1 VSAAPLS
8 YPPEVIG
15 SYAFLG
21 DGERGALIGP
31 RGDVAWLCAP
41 HWDSDA
47 VFSSLLGGESFYAV
61 TPKENF
67 TWGGY
72 YEPGSLIWRS
82 RWVTNDGIIECR
94 EALRFPADPERVVLL
109 RQLTSPDCAQE
120 VNVHLAPLGAFD
132 TEPLSE
138 IHHHGALWTARLGSL
153 WIRWRASDAVRV
165 HRAAQGGQRWDLAV
179 SVAPGDVL
187 NLVLEI
193 SSSPFEDDPP
203 DPDEAWHATE
213 AAWAEEVPS
222 FDESLDP
229 RGSALAYAV
238 LRGLTGGGGGMVAAA
253 TTSLPERA
261 EEGRNYDY
269 RYVWIRD
276 QAYAGEAAAA
286 AGAPGVLDSAVRF
299 ITARLHEHGP
309 DLAPAYRSDG
319 TAIPDQSGLQLTG
332 YPGASALVGN
342 HVNQQFQLDAF
353 GESLLVF
360 AAAGRLDR
368 LDLEGQ
374 RAAEIAAA
382 AIEQRWHDLDAGIWE
397 IDNRAWTHSRLICA
411 AGLRQ
416 MARVVSPTSP
426 ANASQWL
433 LLADQI
439 VADTSG
445 TSLHPSGHWQ
455 RRPRTPTWTRRCC
468 SRRCAGRWRPTIRA
482 AWPRSRPTSIS
493 SASTATPI
501 GFATVTCRSPRRKD
515 LLRSAA
521 SSRRWRSTSKGIE
534 TRRCAGSS
542 ERRAVPGPRP
552 FTPKSGTC
560 TSTSC
565 AATCPKPSFTPC
577 TSKPPRAWR
586 AIPGVSWISQ

>member
-455 RRPRTPTWTRRCC
+455 RSSEDPHLD
-468 SRRCAGRWRPTIRA
+468 A
-482 AWPRSRPTSIS
+482 ALLFPALRGALAADDPRSVATLAAYIDQLCQHGYAYRFRHGDMPLSKAEGSFALCGFVT
-493 SASTATPI
+493 ALALDQQGHRDEALRWFERTARCTGSTAI
-501 GFATVTCRSPRRKD
+501 HAEEWDVHEHQ
-515 LLRSAA
+515 LRGNLPQAFVHALHLEAA
-521 SSRRWRSTSKGIE
+521 ARL
-534 TRRCAGSS
+534 AGDPWS
-542 ERRAVPGPRP
+542 
-552 FTPKSGTC
+552 
-560 TSTSC
+560 
-565 AATCPKPSFTPC
+565 
-577 TSKPPRAWR
+577 
-586 AIPGVSWISQ
+586 